1 VEAGVERAMTDP
13 DTEKQSRAVALIELI
28 KKHCSLHQDQ
38 HGTPFV
44 WLKNPG
50 RTIVANSR
58 EFKAFAVKE
67 FYKEYGEVVG
77 SEALNAAINV
87 LMAEAYESEKV
98 PLQVRIARGF
108 DDTILIDRCNRSDD
122 NFVIKISRGKVE
134 MIQVNKPLFRRY
146 SHMKPFSIGEE
157 RDFKDFLAY
166 FKLKDSEKDVI
177 LLAGF
182 IGAALV
188 PDIPHAIL
196 VLMGPQGSAKT
207 TLTRALANLVDPS
220 STDVLS
226 VPTKQDELAQ
236 QLAHRY
242 AVPYDN
248 VTKFSTWQ
256 VDTFCRATSGQAFTK
271 RALYTD
277 EDDVIFS
284 FRRVLILNGT
294 NVPSKRGDLLDRALL
309 LELSRVPE
317 AERKEEQ
324 EVWKEV
330 EKKLPGVRAAVL
342 NALAKAMLLVDQVR
356 SDLKKLP
363 RMADFAVW
371 AEAFCRALGYPNG
384 AFYEAYMQRLDET
397 IKVALENDVVAEL
410 ILKLFSEYKQYLKKA
425 DDGTLFWEG
434 TAAELLKLLNEVN
447 RLAGYV
453 DEKELPRSPET
464 LGRWLNDLAANLGD
478 EGIRIQRRKEGKQRT
493 RKITI
498 ASEAPA
504 DPGQGSGPRTVPKEP
519 SAPSALSANHY
530 ETEPDPA
537 DSKADSNIEASAR
550 QPSAKT
556 DDMKQ
561 DRRTADRA
569 DSNLGTVPDPSAASS
584 KPDQADGLARE
595 QSEPKPES
603 KSVISVIS
611 VMDQEDNKG
620 QEQEQSKSEGLY
632 PPVSEPMR
640 PQRCPHPEVC
650 GHYGVFLYPSHYE
663 EHLRK
668 FHGGI
673 KE

>member
-1 VEAGVERAMTDP
+1 MSSP

-28 KKHCSLHQDQ
+28 TRHCSLHQDQ
-38 HGTPFV
+38 NGTPFV

-50 RTIVANSR
+50 RTMLVNSR

-67 FYKEYGEVVG
+67 FYQEYTEVVG

-98 PLQVRIARGF
+98 PLQVRIARGP
-108 DDTILIDRCNRSDD
+108 DDTILIDPCNRSDD
-122 NFVIKISRGKVE
+122 NSAIKVSWGKVE
-134 MIQVNKPLFRRY
+134 MIQVNRPLFRRY

-166 FKLKDSEKDVI
+166 FKLKDSEKDLI

-226 VPTKQDELAQ
+226 VPTRQDELAQ

-242 AVPYDN
+242 TVPYDN
-248 VTKFSTWQ
+248 VSRLSIS
-256 VDTFCRATSGQAFTK
+256 VIDTFCRATSGQAFTK

-324 EVWKEV
+324 EVWKEI

-342 NALAKAMLLVDQVR
+342 NSLARAMLLVDQVR

-397 IKVALENDVVAEL
+397 TKVALENDVVAEL

-425 DDGTLFWEG
+425 DDGVMFWEG

-478 EGIRIQRRKEGKQRT
+478 EGIKVQRRKEGKQRT

-498 ASEAPA
+498 MNEASA
-504 DPGQGSGPRTVPKEP
+504 DPGQGSGPRTVRKEP

-569 DSNLGTVPDPSAASS
+569 DSTLRTVPDPSAASS
-584 KPDQADGLARE
+584 KPDQADALPRE
-595 QSEPKPES
+595 PDKAQYPQ
-603 KSVISVIS
+603 VT
-611 VMDQEDNKG
+611 
-620 QEQEQSKSEGLY
+620 EQT
-632 PPVSEPMR
+632 R
-640 PQRCPHPEVC
+640 PQHCPHPELC
-650 GHYGVFLYPSHYE
+650 GYYGVFLYPNDLE
-663 EHLRK
+663 EHLQK
-668 FHGGI
+668 LHGGVSQ
-673 KE
+673 